1 MTRKQD
7 PARNT
12 PARIEA
18 REKATHAVTLR
29 THGLTWAEVAR
40 RAGYP
45 TPDAARVA
53 VNRTLDRVESDAVE
67 HFRAEEDA
75 HLLMLRRAALPA
87 ALEGDPQSLAVLL
100 RISESRR
107 KLHGADIPANYSV
120 NISQEENALAE
131 QLANALNEKYAREQK
146 TAEHWKEEKDDY
158 NN

>member
-120 NISQEENALAE
+120 GISQEENALAE
-131 QLANALNEKYAREQK
+131 QLANALNEKYAREQN
-146 TAEHWKEEKDDY
+146 TAEHWKEQKDDY